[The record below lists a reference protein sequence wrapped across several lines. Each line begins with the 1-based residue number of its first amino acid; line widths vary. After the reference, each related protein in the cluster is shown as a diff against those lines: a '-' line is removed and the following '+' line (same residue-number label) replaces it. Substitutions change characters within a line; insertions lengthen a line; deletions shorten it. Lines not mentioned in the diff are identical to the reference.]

1 MLCKIKDHKFVSFMV
16 VLQTLNC
23 KMAFVNAV
31 KFKVQKMV
39 SYEIGDA
46 RKKRLL
52 ML

>member
-1 MLCKIKDHKFVSFMV
+1 MV

-31 KFKVQKMV
+31 KFKVQRRV

-46 RKKRLL
+46 RKKKIGDVLEI
-52 ML
+52 